1 MENCYLGLFWDYEE
15 KTFKRWRE
23 KKFSKTPAKR
33 KTKNKAKT

>member
-23 KKFSKTPAKR
+23 KKIFENPCKTQDKE
-33 KTKNKAKT
+33 